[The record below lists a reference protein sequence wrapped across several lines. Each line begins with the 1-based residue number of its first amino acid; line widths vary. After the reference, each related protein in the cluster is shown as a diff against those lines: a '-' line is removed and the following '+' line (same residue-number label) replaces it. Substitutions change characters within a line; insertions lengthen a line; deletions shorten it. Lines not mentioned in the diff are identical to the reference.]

1 MTDADVA
8 LPTRGPVI
16 ALAVVFA
23 VLFALAT
30 FGPVS
35 NLIALPQVYAAYG
48 IAAATPWVLL
58 IAGVAIPPVLFAA
71 GLLVGRGRPLFARSL
86 ILIVALGTAFALGFS
101 LIAFVAALQPALG

>member
-1 MTDADVA
+1 MTETPAPA
-8 LPTRGPVI
+8 GRGATI
-16 ALAVVFA
+16 ALAAIFA

-48 IAAATPWVLL
+48 IADATPWALLVL
-58 IAGVAIPPVLFAA
+58 GVVIP
-71 GLLVGRGRPLFARSL
+71 GLLYLAALLLGRGRPPFARAL
-86 ILIVALGTAFALGFS
+86 IQIVALGTAFALGFS